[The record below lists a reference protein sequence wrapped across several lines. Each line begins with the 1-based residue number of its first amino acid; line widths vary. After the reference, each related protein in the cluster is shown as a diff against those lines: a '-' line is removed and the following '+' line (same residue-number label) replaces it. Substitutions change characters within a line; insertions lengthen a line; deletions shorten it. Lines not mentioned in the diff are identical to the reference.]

1 MLPILVDS
9 VDIGEGMHFENIHS
23 SVLDVSVSE
32 SPDSTRT
39 LPVMLTLCN
48 KSTVTFE
55 LDLHNSHVNEVSVA
69 VVNPVDNRPMHLQ
82 IKYLY
87 VSASS
92 PDSDALCRS
101 FRNESIHLD
110 DYAHVFSTVP
120 LPLDPADDVEVLR
133 EKPVSNDFV
142 IVFGIFSILIF
153 LLLWVFSLS
162 LFPLLQPRIRSVIT
176 GILSYAIS
184 MGYPQHVRSTFLHLP
199 LFRF

>member
-1 MLPILVDS
+1 
-9 VDIGEGMHFENIHS
+9 MHFENIQS

-32 SPDSTRT
+32 SPDSART
-39 LPVMLTLCN
+39 LPVTLTLRN
-48 KSTVTFE
+48 QSTVTFE
-55 LDLHNSHVNEVSVA
+55 LDLHSSHVNEVSVA

-92 PDSDALCRS
+92 PDSDALLQS
-101 FRNESIHLD
+101 FRNEAIHLD
-110 DYAHVFSTVP
+110 DYAHVFPAVP
-120 LPLDPADDVEVLR
+120 LPLDHADDVEVLR
-133 EKPVSNDFV
+133 ENTVSNDFV
-142 IVFGIFSILIF
+142 IVFGVFSILVF

-162 LFPLLQPRIRSVIT
+162 LFPSLQPRIRAIVT

-184 MGYPQHVRSTFLHLP
+184 MGYPPHVRSTLLHAP

>member
-1 MLPILVDS
+1 
-9 VDIGEGMHFENIHS
+9 MHFENIHS

-92 PDSDALCRS
+92 PDSDALCQS

-142 IVFGIFSILIF
+142 IMFGIFSILIF

-184 MGYPQHVRSTFLHLP
+184 MGYPQHARPTFLHLP